1 MGTPARLLPRDVRDE
16 LRSKFGCHRPNIER
30 MVRPIRF
37 GGSIE
42 RMVYDE
48 FWGCGRADCGLSCSP
63 ATRCG
68 FRGRGPHSN
77 RYRAGKGRRRK
88 AAAGEGAISRHA
100 DVGVADAR
108 AGARPLRE
116 GAPERVGLH
125 REAPRRAVD
134 VVVAEAEHGLAHGPE
149 QLEVVPG
156 HAAVAEALLGRRERV
171 RVAGGERRRRR
182 VRRAGARGPRG
193 KIGRARRRAR
203 GLRDRR
209 ADPRAPRRAA

>member
-1 MGTPARLLPRDVRDE
+1 MVTPEKPEVARSERSSWFFRCNHTSALILRTWQTAIFTSKAPALVVLPRMGTPARLLPRDVRDE

-48 FWGCGRADCGLSCSP
+48 FWGCGRADCGLSYSP

-77 RYRAGKGRRRK
+77 RYRAGKGRRK

-100 DVGVADAR
+100 GVGAQRTQRNSGRSRAR
-108 AGARPLRE
+108 ASLCKWTF
-116 GAPERVGLH
+116 LCT
-125 REAPRRAVD
+125 RRSS
-134 VVVAEAEHGLAHGPE
+134 
-149 QLEVVPG
+149 
-156 HAAVAEALLGRRERV
+156 
-171 RVAGGERRRRR
+171 
-182 VRRAGARGPRG
+182 
-193 KIGRARRRAR
+193 
-203 GLRDRR
+203 
-209 ADPRAPRRAA
+209 

>member
-1 MGTPARLLPRDVRDE
+1 MHSYGVDQKTTSIFRCVLLRVFWDPPYECTHFKNVANSHIYLKSPRARRVLPRMGTPARLLPRDVRDE

-48 FWGCGRADCGLSCSP
+48 FWGCGRADCGLSYFP

-77 RYRAGKGRRRK
+77 RYRAGKGRRK

-100 DVGVADAR
+100 DVGAQCTQRHSERSRTR
-108 AGARPLRE
+108 ASLYKWTF
-116 GAPERVGLH
+116 LCT
-125 REAPRRAVD
+125 RRSS
-134 VVVAEAEHGLAHGPE
+134 
-149 QLEVVPG
+149 
-156 HAAVAEALLGRRERV
+156 
-171 RVAGGERRRRR
+171 
-182 VRRAGARGPRG
+182 
-193 KIGRARRRAR
+193 
-203 GLRDRR
+203 
-209 ADPRAPRRAA
+209 

>member
-1 MGTPARLLPRDVRDE
+1 MHSYGDSQKTTSVFRCALLRVFWEPPYECTHFKNVRFGQFNVVSPRARRVLPRLGTPARLLPRDVRDE

-68 FRGRGPHSN
+68 LRGRGPHSN

-100 DVGVADAR
+100 DVGVQCTQR
-108 AGARPLRE
+108 HSGRSRTGGPLCKWTFLCTRRSSE
-116 GAPERVGLH
+116 I
-125 REAPRRAVD
+125 EAIK
-134 VVVAEAEHGLAHGPE
+134 G
-149 QLEVVPG
+149 
-156 HAAVAEALLGRRERV
+156 
-171 RVAGGERRRRR
+171 
-182 VRRAGARGPRG
+182 
-193 KIGRARRRAR
+193 
-203 GLRDRR
+203 
-209 ADPRAPRRAA
+209 

>member
-1 MGTPARLLPRDVRDE
+1 MVIPEKPQAARSEISSWFFKCKHTSALILRTWQTAIFTSKAPALVVLPRMGTPARLLPRDVRDE

-77 RYRAGKGRRRK
+77 RYRAGKGRRK

-100 DVGVADAR
+100 DVGAQCTQR
-108 AGARPLRE
+108 
-116 GAPERVGLH
+116 H
-125 REAPRRAVD
+125 S
-134 VVVAEAEHGLAHGPE
+134 
-149 QLEVVPG
+149 
-156 HAAVAEALLGRRERV
+156 GRS
-171 RVAGGERRRRR
+171 
-182 VRRAGARGPRG
+182 
-193 KIGRARRRAR
+193 RAR
-203 GLRDRR
+203 GSLCK
-209 ADPRAPRRAA
+209 